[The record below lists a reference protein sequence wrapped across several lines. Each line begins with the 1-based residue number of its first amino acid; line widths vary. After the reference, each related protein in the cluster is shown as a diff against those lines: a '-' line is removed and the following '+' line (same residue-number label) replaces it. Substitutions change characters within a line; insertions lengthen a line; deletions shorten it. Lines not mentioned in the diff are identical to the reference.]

1 MCFSSSQRPG
11 MLAAVAAMLGSLA
24 LFSGPVIAQGM
35 AAPTSQV
42 SEKSFKSK
50 VAIGRFSNETR
61 YGKSLLRE
69 GEVDPLG
76 AQAGDIM
83 AAYLAQADKFLIFER
98 PDISEI
104 EREQARSGTQN
115 VVGVDTL
122 ILGSIVEF
130 GRTDDGQRGL
140 FNKKKVQRARA
151 KVAVRLVDV
160 RTGLVFHSATGEGEA
175 TTETKTILGIG
186 SVNKFDGTLS
196 DKAISVAIEDVI
208 EGLVNT
214 LQSRPWRSD
223 ILQVRGEQVFI
234 AGGKSQGLMIGDRL
248 AVMREGETIRSDQ
261 SGLDITLP
269 AERLGELEVVSLFGE
284 SEVNEGAVTRI
295 ITGALEQGDP
305 KGVFV
310 TEVR

>member
-1 MCFSSSQRPG
+1 MILRD
-11 MLAAVAAMLGSLA
+11 MVKMLGGVGLLFASLI
-24 LFSGPVIAQGM
+24 LFSEASEAQGIVSPESQ
-35 AAPTSQV
+35 AAT
-42 SEKSFKSK
+42 KSFKSK

-69 GEVDPLG
+69 GEADPLG
-76 AQAGDIM
+76 DQAGDIM
-83 AAYLAQADKFLIFER
+83 AAYLTQADKFLIFER
-98 PDISEI
+98 PNISQI
-104 EREQARSGTQN
+104 EQEQARTGTQN

-208 EGLVNT
+208 EELVT
-214 LQSRPWRSD
+214 TIQSRPWKSD

-234 AGGKSQGLMIGDRL
+234 AGGKSQGLKIGDRL
-248 AVMREGETIRSDQ
+248 AVMLEGETITSDQ
-261 SGLDITLP
+261 SGLGITLP
-269 AERLGELEVVSLFGE
+269 AEKLGEIEVVSLFGD
-284 SEVNEGAVTRI
+284 SEVNEGAVTRLI
-295 ITGALEQGDP
+295 MGTLEEGDP